1 MEFQGL
7 TTDHKQ
13 YSLNLDSLAFKWKQ
27 SLEQRKP
34 PMPPNHKVS
43 ASYKTTGYKSETLD
57 QKKYQKLHSKEVIWQ
72 QRDKSKSNQ
81 LFARVRGRVRDGR
94 KKCTDL

>member
-7 TTDHKQ
+7 MRDHKQ

-27 SLEQRKP
+27 SLEQQKP
-34 PMPPNHKVS
+34 PVPPNHEVS

-57 QKKYQKLHSKEVIWQ
+57 KKYQKLHRRRSFGNKETNPKAFC
-72 QRDKSKSNQ
+72 KSES
-81 LFARVRGRVRDGR
+81 
-94 KKCTDL
+94 